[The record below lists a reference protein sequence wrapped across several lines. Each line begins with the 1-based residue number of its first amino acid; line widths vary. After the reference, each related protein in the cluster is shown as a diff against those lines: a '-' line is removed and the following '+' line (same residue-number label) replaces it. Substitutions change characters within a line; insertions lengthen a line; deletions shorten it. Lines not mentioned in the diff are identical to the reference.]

1 MNTDNFISTKDLKQ
15 WMSINKVNASFGKIK
30 EELIAEGCKEKRTEN
45 NTVRGWAGIKFIPKV
60 VPPVAAE
67 NKC

>member
-1 MNTDNFISTKDLKQ
+1 MNTNDFISTKDLKR

-30 EELIAEGCKEKRTEN
+30 EELIAEGCKEKRT
-45 NTVRGWAGIKFIPKV
+45 NTARGWAGIKFIPKV

-67 NKC
+67 NI